1 MPKLHKVLKASYE
14 GGGIGDGFVRDDALS
29 NDDYQTYYNPE
40 SKKLIFSVS
49 GTHNLRDVGTDLW
62 LAFGGLKKT
71 NRYKEADKALKQ
83 AKQKYGGAATSV
95 VGHSLGGSIA
105 QNIASKG
112 DDIKTLDA
120 GYTFGQRTRG
130 EHYRTSGDVVSALG
144 AGAKHTTT
152 LADPHPKTGIFSLDS
167 LRAHNVDNIA
177 NHDIFV

>member
-14 GGGIGDGFVRDDALS
+14 GGGIGDGFVRDDVLS
-29 NDDYQTYYNPE
+29 NDNYQTYFNPE

-62 LAFGGLKKT
+62 LAAGGLKSTK
-71 NRYKEADKALKQ
+71 RYKQADNALKK
-83 AKQKYGGAATSV
+83 AKQKHSPTATSV